1 MTYATRAN
9 GRRAAHERSK
19 QKDLNELDLEFT
31 QILLPVQ
38 TLRSLS
44 VTCKEG
50 RKVVDQQFWR
60 DTVDNATMRCDF
72 ILQIDENH

>member
-19 QKDLNELDLEFT
+19 QKDLNELDPEFT

-50 RKVVDQQFWR
+50 RKVVDQQFCR
-60 DTVDNATMRCDF
+60 DTVDNATMSCDF

>member
-19 QKDLNELDLEFT
+19 QKDLNELDPEFT

-50 RKVVDQQFWR
+50 RKVVDQQF
-60 DTVDNATMRCDF
+60 
-72 ILQIDENH
+72 

>member
-9 GRRAAHERSK
+9 GRRVAHERSK
-19 QKDLNELDLEFT
+19 QKDLNELDPEFT

-50 RKVVDQQFWR
+50 REVVDQQF
-60 DTVDNATMRCDF
+60 
-72 ILQIDENH
+72 

>member
-1 MTYATRAN
+1 MVAAVSYNKYISIQKQIKKMTYATRAN

-50 RKVVDQQFWR
+50 RKVVDQQF
-60 DTVDNATMRCDF
+60 
-72 ILQIDENH
+72 